1 MGKYQREKGRRAET
15 ELCALLLAELGTL
28 VRRNVD
34 QARQGG
40 ADCLE
45 LQGFAVEIKR
55 HERLSRP
62 SWWRQAVRQAE
73 AMKAEPILF
82 YRRSR
87 EAWRAMLHR
96 HNSEPV
102 DVSFEV
108 ACAHVRE
115 KWARWP

>member
-1 MGKYQREKGRRAET
+1 MSASQRRKGQAAER
-15 ELCALLLAELGTL
+15 ELCALLSDELGTL

-62 SWWRQAVRQAE
+62 SWWRQAVRQAD
-73 AMKAEPILF
+73 ALGAEPILF

-96 HNSEPV
+96 HNAEPV
-102 DVSFEV
+102 DVSFEAAV
-108 ACAHVRE
+108 WHIRE